1 MSAFKDMLIDIQE
14 SLERGVMS
22 FQQIADMYGLP
33 RADVELISKEMM
45 NQFDDSAYDDYVEME
60 DE

>member
-45 NQFDDSAYDDYVEME
+45 NQFDDSSYDDYAEME

>member
-14 SLERGVMS
+14 SLERGIMS

-45 NQFDDSAYDDYVEME
+45 NQFDDSSYDDYEEME

>member
-45 NQFDDSAYDDYVEME
+45 NQFDDSAYDDYAEME

>member
-14 SLERGVMS
+14 SLERGIMS

-33 RADVELISKEMM
+33 RADVELISK
-45 NQFDDSAYDDYVEME
+45 
-60 DE
+60 

>member
-45 NQFDDSAYDDYVEME
+45 NQFNDSAYDDYVEME

>member
-1 MSAFKDMLIDIQE
+1 MSAFKDMWIDIQE

-45 NQFDDSAYDDYVEME
+45 NQFDDSAYDDYAEME